1 MATETARYDIVLGF
15 KADVEA
21 AKKQLYDLKQNI
33 DQITSRDFSVNFN
46 NKSIKAGL
54 DQTSKQLITFN
65 KLLNNS
71 MNLDTGK
78 LNLNKLIADT
88 KAYNIDINVLTD
100 NLMGMGQAGEKAL
113 DNITTLIANGDTKA
127 ISLNKSIQRMGEQ
140 LARTA
145 KIQLSYAVLDQFTS
159 VFRDSYNYAQ
169 ELNESLN
176 NIRIVTNKSKT
187 DMSKFAI
194 EANKAAKALSTTT
207 TAYTDAALIYYQQGL
222 SDKAVKERT
231 DATVK
236 LANATGQSAS
246 EVSSYM
252 TAIWNNY
259 DNGSKSLEY
268 YADVITALGAAT
280 ASSSEEIAQG
290 LSQFSAVANTVG
302 LSYEY
307 ASSALATVVA
317 QTRLSADTVG
327 TSFKTIFAR
336 LQSLNLGET
345 LDDDTT
351 LTKYTKAMD
360 KVGVSIKNQDG
371 TLKSM
376 DAILDNLGT
385 KWSKL
390 NQEQKNGLAYTVAG
404 ARQYTNFIALMDNWQ
419 KMQANVNI
427 AEMSE
432 GTLTRQQKIYEESW
446 EAANKRLKASF
457 ESIYD
462 TIINDDAFI
471 FLTDSLSKLLE
482 LVNQVTKGFGGFEG
496 TLGILTSTAVKLFKP
511 SLNSWIS
518 GVINSISQAYSM
530 AGGEAD
536 QLQKKFQDIAYTG
549 SRYWDKNGDET
560 ELSKSYTANAQAL
573 ELRRLQALQDD
584 KDNLYVKAETKRQYD
599 KSQKELVASFDIQ
612 RELNKLEELDGKKL
626 DKEDNLSFREKYNNA
641 LNELISSQ
649 AIFKKYDSDRN
660 NLSNN
665 EIKQWGE
672 QIVKL
677 NTDYESAFN
686 KAKETNSR
694 NAYIDFIEEVKKGR
708 DVYSTA
714 NDLIGQAQKQ
724 RDAFE
729 AASKLDTVQGTKQ
742 ADILKKE
749 IATKDEEISYLRS
762 FFNTE
767 EEPSIPE
774 ETKKETQID
783 ILQNIVNL
791 LQQIADNI
799 SNPIKND
806 KTNIAGTK
814 ENKPIETKAKE
825 DKAVEGDTGEDK
837 PTKGRKT
844 GQKKKEASTENE
856 TEIFSTEEDTTE
868 KDSSKK
874 GTVKKGDKDNSSEN
888 TDTEKDKTIITDGN
902 NNEDKKLSAEENE
915 IKIPNIKDSENKNQ
929 DLNDNKVEIPKDKPK
944 RGRKPKTDNTEKSTS
959 EISSSEDNQ
968 NKKKSK
974 DSKHKK
980 NNTKNSQ
987 TETAN
992 TETDTTKK
1000 GSRSNKKQKNIIQE
1014 DKKEVSDIEDNQT
1027 KKKSRGSKPK
1037 ASISEDSSIE
1047 TTDAGEVKPKK
1058 RGRRKKSNVEDN
1070 TAETLDNKTDKP
1082 EAINDTTNSI
1092 ETAKVT
1098 DNEIKISSISADE
1111 IKAPEME
1118 VGDFTATTSDIPKE
1132 KDVADK
1138 IETSDIKEIT
1148 EPKETKEEDH
1158 GNLKEIKET
1167 GVNESK
1173 KTEETETKSQN
1184 DNKLTKNE
1192 IDFIYERTE
1201 TNFLKRLN
1209 KLDPNNEDKELINDI
1224 LTKHPNSI
1232 DTDDDDNWV
1241 LKDTNSIIDKNT
1253 GFYTEDF
1260 YNNYDARLTKAADA
1274 ADQRYQDA
1282 ENQLRAK
1289 VKDDS
1294 TPANKYDEL
1303 ADSITKVIDLTGS
1316 MISLNSTLK
1325 NTFSDLQNGDFS
1337 NLLGNLSALGL
1348 SLGNAYNTVSK
1359 LRDSMSEEEWGK
1371 LTHPLKGAFDKLKGS
1386 LKDTKKESD
1395 NLNKNINKTG
1405 TEAVKTGAT
1414 GSAAMGQLTA
1424 GEKGAD
1430 VAGKS
1435 LKNTLSGILGPMI
1448 AIQAAMFVLQ
1458 WVIEQIKKYIEDNDP
1473 RKKLERLQEATENL
1487 KDKANEAAE
1496 AYENLSSILDGL
1508 DTASDKI
1515 KNLTDHTLEWKN
1527 AVADN
1532 NKQVLELLESYDM
1545 LSSEYLDTSEG
1556 YYQISEAGKR
1566 ELQNRS
1572 YQEKQSTN
1580 SLYLMSLARTKT
1592 EEYRQEEKDTNTKNA
1607 FQFAKEVE
1615 LPTKTTTQYS
1625 TGAIDVA
1632 SGNPQMHQDIELA
1645 KANELSDYYQTIK
1658 TALSKQEDSQFR
1670 DIEEFTQAML
1680 AEGIDINT
1688 DSFAALSE
1696 ELFPDGKKAEILT
1709 ALEEEQISRDKNTEA
1724 INLLTKEA
1732 GKNLFEE
1739 EFAKRGISEEV
1750 WNDEEFQQF
1759 YQDKLNQAQ
1768 EEVGTGAD
1776 WDSKDKK
1783 KEVSELFGTS
1793 SVGFDED
1800 RGIWTIDKKEYTT
1813 EEVALKAQQDKV
1825 FEDPEIIAK
1834 AKEVQAARGFTIPA
1848 ETLNDSTNGTIAKDK
1863 ETWKLDTKNIDA
1875 ATEALYKMYEAQGMT
1890 EEEAER
1896 IVVANEKLNA
1906 AYSDLISNF
1915 ENYNTALKNN
1925 EKYSAE
1931 YQNAMAALKK
1941 DVAAISDINADL
1953 INEDFLANEE
1963 NLKLLEKFQYGD
1975 MAAGEEFRKRLSYN
1989 LDLDISDETKNKIT
2003 SQLDAFYEE
2012 TKNTPLEMGMTLDST
2027 EALQGMANL
2036 YQKMLESGE
2045 MTADQVSAALSAIG
2059 FEPDIEWQEVKASY
2073 LQSINYS
2080 GAVKLRTGDKEQD
2093 VSDFTS
2099 LADIDGEQMVKY
2111 PVIKPK
2117 GSRYRGKTTNIVS
2130 GANKQKA
2137 AKNAASNKPKTKKV
2151 DDEKKRYYE
2160 INQELAKLNDEL
2172 NKITKAKDRAFGKE
2186 KLGYLDQEINKY
2198 KDLEKAQQKYLDEV
2212 NSYLSK
2218 DMGTLAAY
2226 GAQFNDD
2233 GTLANYEEL
2242 ISKQVAQ
2249 YNATA
2254 NAENSNADE
2263 VYSNFTKALSNYED
2277 SLSKSREVLNQLI
2290 DYQNQ
2295 IYDLKLEKIVYKVEY
2310 KVEINDKD
2318 LERLEW
2324 LLSNISDKA
2333 FKSAES
2339 IALMSKQ
2346 MADYKSSFET
2356 VNKGID
2362 EWFANHTEISAE
2374 MKDAFLNGTL
2384 SADELAS
2391 KLNTLTEAEK
2401 EQLYN
2406 WSSQLMQLVDNM
2418 EQVKQAIQDQLLK
2431 SFDDLTEK
2439 VDEQVNRLDT
2449 LNQIMSSYIEIAK
2462 LVGKENLGVSDEL
2475 MKQMRQSTINL
2486 STQQVN
2492 ILRKEYEAAKE
2503 ELDKLLSTP
2512 GVDQETI
2519 NQAKQKVSEIYANL
2533 LSQTQ
2538 NTVSAI
2544 QQMFADTMQDIANDF
2559 SKKMGGVYGSISEL
2573 QLAYDRQKNLND
2585 GYLETYQKSYELAK
2599 LTREINNSIN
2609 DTDSLK
2615 GKQLLLSLEDEI
2627 TQRQADRTKM
2637 SEYELNFLQKKYEL
2651 YQAQI
2656 ALEEAQNA
2664 KSQVRMTRDANG
2676 NMSYTYTAD
2685 QEAIDKAEQGYND
2698 ALYNLMNLNQEQ
2710 LQANQEKILS
2720 IVSEYYQNLID
2731 LGYDQE
2737 EAAALANEHYQTL
2750 MAQAREEMDLTLGH
2764 ASWIVEEMGVKEDL
2778 LIDKFDETV
2787 LAHITGTTT
2796 MEEYIDNW
2804 EAAVAAAISATNTN
2818 YQEFQSNLTSCLE
2831 VAELNS
2837 GAFAEAVDA
2846 DMSEVNDALIET
2858 ENETDKLVD
2867 TFKSDFDKALGYV
2880 KDFDNKYAKFL
2891 ENMRQN
2897 TNTLVEALN
2906 NLIKGFAE
2914 LDGRAA
2920 NVISTS
2926 QSKISAAEA
2935 ELETQSNGSGT
2946 PKEQGG
2952 GGADEYTFY
2961 FGNEPLGKGKLTEKN
2976 KFYGQLA
2983 SMTGIPQING
2993 AHYITTYPAGYYYV
3007 YTNMDGTKH
3016 ISKKDPYSDPD
3027 ARLHDVQKFDTGG
3040 YTGDWSSNDGKLAVL
3055 HQKELVLNADDTSN
3069 ILEVVN
3075 IVRNL
3080 ADTISNLT
3088 YRDKMESLLNN
3099 IRNIYDH
3106 IYDNIKIENSQN
3118 MDQYVTIQAD
3128 FPSVSSQVEIEAA
3141 FDNILLHASQY
3152 ANRKA

>member
-15 KADVEA
+15 KADVET

-33 DQITSRDFSVNFN
+33 DKITSQDFSLNFKTGNMKVGIKEIN
-46 NKSIKAGL
+46 N
-54 DQTSKQLITFN
+54 DLITLQ
-65 KLLNNS
+65 KAMSNS

-78 LNLNKLIADT
+78 LNLNKLIAET
-88 KAYNIDINVLTD
+88 KAYGINIDSITGYL
-100 NLMGMGQAGEKAL
+100 AGLGDTGKESLSIISK
-113 DNITTLIANGDTKA
+113 LISEGDTKA
-127 ISLNKSIQRMGEQ
+127 VSLNKSIQRMGEQ
-140 LARTA
+140 LMRTA

-222 SDKAVKERT
+222 SDDAVKERT

-236 LANATGQSAS
+236 LANVTGQSAS

-376 DAILDNLGT
+376 DSILDSLGT
-385 KWSKL
+385 KWSQL
-390 NQEQKNGLAYTVAG
+390 SQEQKNGLAYTVAG

-419 KMQANVNI
+419 QMQANVNI

-471 FLTDSLSKLLE
+471 FLTNNFSKLLE
-482 LVNQVTKGFGGFEG
+482 LINQVVKGFGGFEG
-496 TLGILTSTAVKLFKP
+496 TLGILGSTILKLAKSP
-511 SLNSWIS
+511 IDGWLR
-518 GVINSISQAYSM
+518 GVISTINQAYSVANKEGDKLKNSYIKASFKSEDFYNATGLTDLGDVYEKQILKLRGKREAELKDNPNQQEVNNKYNELEKQVYNRFSYIKKWNETNSGLLNNEQYNKSYQNLLYDQKIAASDKLSINQLEKWFNSSDSAAAYKEKANLLLENKELREDGKVYTTEYSKEEKLSKLNQWKDEILSDQNLWNDTIGTLKNTSEEKIKFIQSLLNDTNIELEDNFIKELNSIIKEEQARIDYLDQSSNDLQLTDDIKSKSTTNTTTNLKVTDYLTQIVELLNII
-530 AGGEAD
+530 AGNKPNDNINPSDTSIITESSKEETAKSEENKSTESSADKSSKTEEDKLGED
-536 QLQKKFQDIAYTG
+536 KPIESNSNKITKLEIDKSIG
-549 SRYWDKNGDET
+549 SDDKNTIELDKDKLIEANDDKSTKLEKDKSAEQIGEKAIELNEKTT
-560 ELSKSYTANAQAL
+560 ELNDKVIELNNKTDELTEETIELNKKVIELNDKPAKSNEETIELGDKLTESVNDISIESKSEKVTGLEEDKLSESVNEETAKLNEKVT
-573 ELRRLQALQDD
+573 ELTEKTNKL
-584 KDNLYVKAETKRQYD
+584 NEKAT
-599 KSQKELVASFDIQ
+599 ELTEKAIKLNES
-612 RELNKLEELDGKKL
+612 ELNKLDDKEDTKLDEDELTESEDNKVTKNKNSTNDQILKNKRQALREFNYQTANKKL
-626 DKEDNLSFREKYNNA
+626 DNINKNLSEDDLEKFNDTLIGIDKEKSGKSRINITDDGTVKSFKKEAFDNKSDNLRQ
-641 LNELISSQ
+641 ELLEVLD
-649 AIFKKYDSDRN
+649 KYD
-660 NLSNN
+660 
-665 EIKQWGE
+665 E
-672 QIVKL
+672 
-677 NTDYESAFN
+677 
-686 KAKETNSR
+686 KATKAAQDAQENSK
-694 NAYIDFIEEVKKGR
+694 IE
-708 DVYSTA
+708 A
-714 NDLIGQAQKQ
+714 
-724 RDAFE
+724 E
-729 AASKLDTVQGTKQ
+729 AA
-742 ADILKKE
+742 KKRIDNYQKMAE
-749 IATKDEEISYLRS
+749 
-762 FFNTE
+762 
-767 EEPSIPE
+767 SITSVSE
-774 ETKKETQID
+774 A
-783 ILQNIVNL
+783 LM
-791 LQQIADNI
+791 
-799 SNPIKND
+799 
-806 KTNIAGTK
+806 TNIAL
-814 ENKPIETKAKE
+814 
-825 DKAVEGDTGEDK
+825 
-837 PTKGRKT
+837 
-844 GQKKKEASTENE
+844 
-856 TEIFSTEEDTTE
+856 
-868 KDSSKK
+868 
-874 GTVKKGDKDNSSEN
+874 NSS
-888 TDTEKDKTIITDGN
+888 
-902 NNEDKKLSAEENE
+902 
-915 IKIPNIKDSENKNQ
+915 
-929 DLNDNKVEIPKDKPK
+929 
-944 RGRKPKTDNTEKSTS
+944 
-959 EISSSEDNQ
+959 
-968 NKKKSK
+968 
-974 DSKHKK
+974 
-980 NNTKNSQ
+980 
-987 TETAN
+987 
-992 TETDTTKK
+992 
-1000 GSRSNKKQKNIIQE
+1000 
-1014 DKKEVSDIEDNQT
+1014 
-1027 KKKSRGSKPK
+1027 
-1037 ASISEDSSIE
+1037 
-1047 TTDAGEVKPKK
+1047 
-1058 RGRRKKSNVEDN
+1058 
-1070 TAETLDNKTDKP
+1070 
-1082 EAINDTTNSI
+1082 
-1092 ETAKVT
+1092 
-1098 DNEIKISSISADE
+1098 
-1111 IKAPEME
+1111 
-1118 VGDFTATTSDIPKE
+1118 
-1132 KDVADK
+1132 
-1138 IETSDIKEIT
+1138 
-1148 EPKETKEEDH
+1148 
-1158 GNLKEIKET
+1158 
-1167 GVNESK
+1167 
-1173 KTEETETKSQN
+1173 
-1184 DNKLTKNE
+1184 
-1192 IDFIYERTE
+1192 
-1201 TNFLKRLN
+1201 
-1209 KLDPNNEDKELINDI
+1209 
-1224 LTKHPNSI
+1224 
-1232 DTDDDDNWV
+1232 
-1241 LKDTNSIIDKNT
+1241 
-1253 GFYTEDF
+1253 
-1260 YNNYDARLTKAADA
+1260 
-1274 ADQRYQDA
+1274 
-1282 ENQLRAK
+1282 
-1289 VKDDS
+1289 
-1294 TPANKYDEL
+1294 
-1303 ADSITKVIDLTGS
+1303 
-1316 MISLNSTLK
+1316 LK
-1325 NTFSDLQNGDFS
+1325 NAFSDLQNGDFS
-1337 NLLGNLSALGL
+1337 NLLGNLTAIGL
-1348 SLGNAYNTVSK
+1348 SLGNTYNTFAK
-1359 LRDSMSEEEWGK
+1359 LRNSMSDEDWGK
-1371 LTHPLKGAFDKLKGS
+1371 FAGPLKGAFNKFTGA

-1395 NLNKNINKTG
+1395 NLNKNINQTG
-1405 TEAVKTGAT
+1405 TEAVKTGVT

-1458 WVIEQIKKYIEDNDP
+1458 WVIERIKKYIEDNDP

-1496 AYENLSSILDGL
+1496 AYENLSSILGGL

-1515 KNLTDHTLEWKN
+1515 KNLTKNTLEWKN

-1545 LSSEYLDTSEG
+1545 LSPEYLDDSEG
-1556 YYQISEAGKR
+1556 YYQISEAGQR

-1580 SLYLMSLARTKT
+1580 SLYLMSLAQAKT

-1625 TGAIDVA
+1625 TNAVDVA
-1632 SGNPQMHQDIELA
+1632 SGNPQMYQDIELA
-1645 KANELSDYYQTIK
+1645 KANELSKYYQTIK
-1658 TALSKQEDSQFR
+1658 TALSKQGDSQFR

-1732 GKNLFEE
+1732 GKNLFEG

-1759 YQDKLNQAQ
+1759 YQDKLKQAQ

-1776 WDSKDKK
+1776 WASKDKK
-1783 KEVSELFGTS
+1783 KDVSELFGTS
-1793 SVGFDED
+1793 SVGFNED
-1800 RGIWTIDKKEYTT
+1800 TGIWTIDKKEYTT

-1834 AKEVQAARGFTIPA
+1834 AKEVQTARGFKIPA

-1875 ATEALYKMYEAQGMT
+1875 ATEALYKMYEAEGMT

-2137 AKNAASNKPKTKKV
+2137 AKNAASSSKPKTKNV

-2160 INQELAKLNDEL
+2160 INQQLERLNDEL

-2346 MADYKSSFET
+2346 MADYQSSFET

-2431 SFDDLTEK
+2431 SFDDFTEK
-2439 VDEQVNRLDT
+2439 IDEQTNRLST

-2462 LVGKENLGVSDEL
+2462 LVGKENLGVSNEL
-2475 MKQMRQSTINL
+2475 MKQMRQSTIDL
-2486 STQQVN
+2486 STQQIN
-2492 ILRKEYEAAKE
+2492 IMRKEYEAAKE
-2503 ELDKLLSTP
+2503 ELDKLMATP
-2512 GVDQETI
+2512 GVEPETI
-2519 NQAKQKVSEIYANL
+2519 AQAKQRVSEIYANL

-2538 NTVSAI
+2538 ETVSAI
-2544 QQMFADTMQDIANDF
+2544 QQMFSDTMQDIADDF
-2559 SKKMGGVYGSISEL
+2559 SKRMGGLYGSISEL
-2573 QLAYDRQKNLND
+2573 QLAYDRQKNLNE

-2764 ASWIVEEMGVKEDL
+2764 ASWIVEEMGVEEDL

-2796 MEEYIDNW
+2796 MEEYTEQW

-2831 VAELNS
+2831 VAELDS
-2837 GAFAEAVDA
+2837 GAFADAVDA
-2846 DMSEVNDALIET
+2846 DMAEVNDALIET

-2867 TFKSDFDKALGYV
+2867 TFKEDFDKALGHV

-2897 TNTLVEALN
+2897 TNKLVEALN

-3118 MDQYVTIQAD
+3118 MDQYITIQAD

-3141 FDNILLHASQY
+3141 FENILLHASQY

>member
-33 DQITSRDFSVNFN
+33 DKITSRDFSVNFD
-46 NKSIKAGL
+46 NKKIKAGF
-54 DQTSKQLITFN
+54 DETSKQLITFN

-100 NLMGMGQAGEKAL
+100 NLIGMGQAGEKAL

-127 ISLNKSIQRMGEQ
+127 VSLNKSIRRMGEQ

-145 KIQLSYAVLDQFTS
+145 KIQLSYAVLDQITS

-231 DATVK
+231 DVTVK

-419 KMQANVNI
+419 KMQTNVNI

-496 TLGILTSTAVKLFKP
+496 TLGILTSTAMKLFKP
-511 SLNSWIS
+511 SLNNWIS

-530 AGGEAD
+530 TSGEAE

-549 SRYWDKNGDET
+549 SRYWDKNGNET
-560 ELSKSYTANAQAL
+560 RLSESYTANAQAL

-599 KSQKELVASFDIQ
+599 ESQKELLASFDIQ
-612 RELNKLEELDGKKL
+612 RELNKLEDSGGKKL
-626 DKEDNLSFREKYNNA
+626 DREKYNNW
-641 LNELISSQ
+641 LNAFILSQSIS
-649 AIFKKYDSDRN
+649 KKYDSN
-660 NLSNN
+660 PKELTLN
-665 EIKQWGE
+665 EMKQWAE
-672 QIVKL
+672 QYVKAADDDEISTKFEAAKAA
-677 NTDYESAFN
+677 NTEDAYIKLIKEFKESA
-686 KAKETNSR
+686 TDTGV
-694 NAYIDFIEEVKKGR
+694 IV
-708 DVYSTA
+708 
-714 NDLIGQAQKQ
+714 DLIGQAQKQ

-729 AASKLDTVQGTKQ
+729 VASKLDTVQGTKQ
-742 ADILKKE
+742 ADILEKE
-749 IATKDEEISYLRS
+749 IINKDREISYLQGLL
-762 FFNTE
+762 NIE
-767 EEPSIPE
+767 EEPNIPE

-791 LQQIADNI
+791 LQQIADNV

-806 KTNIAGTK
+806 KINIAGTK
-814 ENKPIETKAKE
+814 EDKAVEIKAKE
-825 DKAVEGDTGEDK
+825 DKAVEGNTGEDK

-844 GQKKKEASTENE
+844 GLKKKKVSTENE
-856 TEIFSTEEDTTE
+856 TEISSTEEDTT
-868 KDSSKK
+868 KKGSSKK
-874 GTVKKGDKDNSSEN
+874 GTVKKGDKGNSSRKN
-888 TDTEKDKTIITDGN
+888 GTEKDKPENTD
-902 NNEDKKLSAEENE
+902 
-915 IKIPNIKDSENKNQ
+915 
-929 DLNDNKVEIPKDKPK
+929 
-944 RGRKPKTDNTEKSTS
+944 
-959 EISSSEDNQ
+959 
-968 NKKKSK
+968 
-974 DSKHKK
+974 
-980 NNTKNSQ
+980 
-987 TETAN
+987 

-1000 GSRSNKKQKNIIQE
+1000 RSRSNKKQKNIIKE
-1014 DKKEVSDIEDNQT
+1014 DEIEVSDTGDKQT
-1027 KKKSRGSKPK
+1027 KKKSKGSKPK
-1037 ASISEDSSIE
+1037 APSSEDSPIE
-1047 TTDAGEVKPKK
+1047 TSDAGEIKSKK
-1058 RGRRKKSNVEDN
+1058 RGRSKKSDVENN
-1070 TAETLDNKTDKP
+1070 TTETLDDKS
-1082 EAINDTTNSI
+1082 ETINTITNSVEPSKVADNKI
-1092 ETAKVT
+1092 EISTIAAS
-1098 DNEIKISSISADE
+1098 EIKV
-1111 IKAPEME
+1111 PEME
-1118 VGDFTATTSDIPKE
+1118 VGDFTATTSTIPEKDIAKEIGISGTKEINDSEGNKEQGVNNSKE
-1132 KDVADK
+1132 K
-1138 IETSDIKEIT
+1138 KEIDSSDSK
-1148 EPKETKEEDH
+1148 ENKETK
-1158 GNLKEIKET
+1158 
-1167 GVNESK
+1167 SR
-1173 KTEETETKSQN
+1173 N

-1192 IDFIYERTE
+1192 IDFIYEQTE
-1201 TNFLKRLN
+1201 NNFLKRLN
-1209 KLDPNNEDKELINDI
+1209 KLDPDNNKKDKDLINDI
-1224 LTKHPNSI
+1224 SQNHPNSLK
-1232 DTDDDDNWV
+1232 TDGNGNWI
-1241 LKDTNSIIDKNT
+1241 LQDTNSIIDKNT
-1253 GFYTEDF
+1253 GFYTEEF
-1260 YNNYDARLTKAADA
+1260 YNQYDAQLAEAEKN

-1282 ENQLRAK
+1282 QNLLRAK
-1289 VKDDS
+1289 AKDDS
-1294 TPANKYDEL
+1294 TPTNKYDEL

-1386 LKDTKKESD
+1386 LKNTKKESD
-1395 NLNKNINKTG
+1395 NLNKNINQTG
-1405 TEAVKTGAT
+1405 TEAVKTGVT

-1424 GEKGAD
+1424 GEKTAD

-1435 LKNTLSGILGPMI
+1435 LKNTLSGILIPMI

-1458 WVIEQIKKYIEDNDP
+1458 WVIERIKKYIEDNDP

-1515 KNLTDHTLEWKN
+1515 KNLTKNTLEWKN

-1545 LSSEYLDTSEG
+1545 LSPEYLDDSEG
-1556 YYQISEAGKR
+1556 YYQISEAGQR

-1580 SLYLMSLARTKT
+1580 SLYLMSLAQAKA
-1592 EEYRQEEKDTNTKNA
+1592 EEYRQEEKDTNTKNTL
-1607 FQFAKEVE
+1607 QFAKEVE

-1625 TGAIDVA
+1625 TNAIDIA
-1632 SGNPQMHQDIELA
+1632 SGNPQMYQDIELA

-1658 TALSKQEDSQFR
+1658 TALSKQEDLQFR

-1688 DSFAALSE
+1688 ESFAALSE
-1696 ELFPDGKKAEILT
+1696 ELFPDGKKSEILT

-1732 GKNLFEE
+1732 GKNLFEG

-1759 YQDKLNQAQ
+1759 YQDKLKQAE

-1776 WDSKDKK
+1776 WASQDKK
-1783 KEVSELFGTS
+1783 EEVSELFGTS
-1793 SVGFDED
+1793 SVGFDD
-1800 RGIWTIDKKEYTT
+1800 TRGIWTIDKKEYTT

-1834 AKEVQAARGFTIPA
+1834 AKEVQTARGFKIPT

-1875 ATEALYKMYEAQGMT
+1875 ATEALYKMYEAEGMT

-1915 ENYNTALKNN
+1915 DNYNTALKNN

-2003 SQLDAFYEE
+2003 GQLDIFYDYL
-2012 TKNTPLEMGMTLDST
+2012 KDNPLEIGATLDDDS
-2027 EALQGMANL
+2027 ALRGMADL
-2036 YQKMLESGE
+2036 YQKMIESGE
-2045 MTADQVSAALSAIG
+2045 MTAEQVSAALSAIG

-2073 LQSINYS
+2073 LQSINYA

-2160 INQELAKLNDEL
+2160 INQELAKLNDQL

-2186 KLGYLDQEINKY
+2186 KIGYLDQEISKY

-2290 DYQNQ
+2290 EYQNQ

-2346 MADYKSSFET
+2346 MADYQSSFET

-2374 MKDAFLNGTL
+2374 MKDAFLNGTM

-2401 EQLYN
+2401 EQLYA
-2406 WSSQLMQLVDNM
+2406 WSSQLMQLVENM

-2462 LVGKENLGVSDEL
+2462 LVGKENLGVSNEL
-2475 MKQMRQSTINL
+2475 MKQMRQSTIDL
-2486 STQQVN
+2486 STQQIN
-2492 ILRKEYEAAKE
+2492 IMRKEYEAAKE
-2503 ELDKLLSTP
+2503 ELDKLMATP
-2512 GVDQETI
+2512 GVEPETI
-2519 NQAKQKVSEIYANL
+2519 AQAKQRVSEIYANL

-2538 NTVSAI
+2538 ETVSAI
-2544 QQMFADTMQDIANDF
+2544 QQMFADTMQDIADDF
-2559 SKKMGGVYGSISEL
+2559 SKRMGGLYGSISEL
-2573 QLAYDRQKNLND
+2573 QLAYDRQKDLNE

-2615 GKQLLLSLEDEI
+2615 GKQLVLSLEDEI

-2764 ASWIVEEMGVKEDL
+2764 ASWIVEEMGVEEDL

-2818 YQEFQSNLTSCLE
+2818 YQEFQSNLQSCLE
-2831 VAELNS
+2831 AAELDS

-2846 DMSEVNDALIET
+2846 DMSEINDALIKT

-2867 TFKSDFDKALGYV
+2867 TFKSDFDKALTYV
-2880 KDFDNKYAKFL
+2880 KDFDSQYATFL
-2891 ENMRQN
+2891 ENMRKN
-2897 TNTLVEALN
+2897 TNTLVQALN

-2926 QSKISAAEA
+2926 NDRITAAEV
-2935 ELETQSNGSGT
+2935 ELES
-2946 PKEQGG
+2946 QG
-2952 GGADEYTFY
+2952 
-2961 FGNEPLGKGKLTEKN
+2961 
-2976 KFYGQLA
+2976 
-2983 SMTGIPQING
+2983 
-2993 AHYITTYPAGYYYV
+2993 
-3007 YTNMDGTKH
+3007 DGTKGNDGPPKGEPPGQDLYYLGQTCVSTKWDYAVQNAKLSTGNAPGTTGY
-3016 ISKKDPYSDPD
+3016 ITKNYKAGALYLYGDKTLSYDPTLSGHGG
-3027 ARLHDVQKFDTGG
+3027 RIKQFNTGG
-3040 YTGDWSSNDGKLAVL
+3040 YTGDWTSNEGRLAIL
-3055 HQKELVLNADDTSN
+3055 DKKELVLNADDTSN

-3118 MDQYVTIQAD
+3118 MDQYITIQAD